1 MVKFC
6 GPYKTE
12 FVLWTSGWLYATEVF
27 DRSSLQLKEV
37 HLPNMYKNDVVILVL
52 GIHKLHHGQME
63 QIGLANEETYGVYVY
78 I

>member
-1 MVKFC
+1 MTLC
-6 GPYKTE
+6 NQS
-12 FVLWTSGWLYATEVF
+12 LWS
-27 DRSSLQLKEV
+27 QLSTVEGSAPAKHV
-37 HLPNMYKNDVVILVL
+37 QKNDVVILVL